1 MFQSLV
7 VLLVAFMMA
16 VPSEVPSG
24 GIKGRVFSR
33 LDKQAVEQATVV
45 VMQKARPV
53 AKVETNDKGSF
64 EASGLADGQY
74 VLVVSAPGLLETR
87 VKVTVSDG
95 RVRNV
100 FNVLLQEV
108 PHVADDHPE
117 ALFGS
122 SDIVSNL
129 SRYYFPSLRDASRGL
144 EGKDYYLA
152 GVHLD
157 GKMLLGSALS
167 ESFRRSTLLEGAQT
181 RDFFGGFNGAVSID
195 GTASAFRSGFRAGLY
210 SNNAFWYGRA
220 QASYSTGAMHDGW
233 VVSADIGAHTPSL
246 SAYAGQQWGSA
257 YLGADKIVNAKS
269 RFSAAVLYANAPLS
283 FLRYTYMPSERTSA
297 YVTALGQFSPGNQHL
312 HLAGG
317 INSHLSSHWLVMG
330 GADVRIAL
338 HDLDDRRMEA
348 WAGAAYQLHRWMFN
362 MAVQAGSLR
371 QMGEAFVSWQGK
383 AGVQYIAGK
392 SRVWA
397 SAGGFHLHNEEAL
410 RWSGDVNWSFNANG
424 FNVRTTAYALSRPD
438 GLGYG
443 AEVGFRLP
451 LLIIPNLS
459 VQGLGC
465 VGKTRH
471 FSGGLAWGKDAG
483 YVSADILDDDSLF
496 SLNLQ
501 GGKLW
506 VLGRSRLGISASLRT
521 LLSATSLPLPKVNY
535 LINLFYKI

>member
-1 MFQSLV
+1 MFKTLLA
-7 VLLVAFMMA
+7 LLVTIMMA
-16 VPSEVPSG
+16 APPETPSG
-24 GIKGRVFSR
+24 GVKGRVFSR
-33 LDKQAVEQATVV
+33 LDKQAVEKATVV
-45 VMQKARPV
+45 VMHKARPV
-53 AKVETNDKGSF
+53 ARTQTNEKGSF
-64 EASGLADGQY
+64 EARGLQDGQY

-87 VKVTVSDG
+87 LKVTVADG
-95 RVRNV
+95 RVKNV

-122 SDIVSNL
+122 TDIVSNL
-129 SRYYFPSLRDASRGL
+129 SRYYFPYLRDASRGV

-157 GKMLLGSALS
+157 GKTLLGSALS
-167 ESFRRSTLLEGAQT
+167 ESFRRSTLTEGT
-181 RDFFGGFNGAVSID
+181 EVGDYFGGFNGTVGID
-195 GTASAFRSGFRAGLY
+195 GTASAFRTGFRASLY

-220 QASYSTGAMHDGW
+220 QASYSTGVMQDGW
-233 VVSADIGAHTPSL
+233 VVSADVGAHSPAL

-269 RFSAAVLYANAPLS
+269 RFSAAILYANAPLS
-283 FLRYTYMPSERTSA
+283 FLRYTYTPSARTSA
-297 YVTALGQFSPGNQHL
+297 YLTALGQFSPDSQKL

-317 INSHLSSHWLVMG
+317 INSRISSHWRVMG

-338 HDLDDRRMEA
+338 RDLDDRRMEA
-348 WAGAAYQLHRWMFN
+348 WAGASYQVSRWVFN
-362 MAVQAGSLR
+362 LAALASSLR

-383 AGVQYIAGK
+383 AGAQYQAGS
-392 SRVWA
+392 SRIWA
-397 SAGGFHLHNEEAL
+397 SVGGFQFHEEEAL
-410 RWSGDVNWSFNANG
+410 RWSGDINWSYNANG
-424 FNVRTTAYALSRPD
+424 FNVRTTAYMLTRSD

-471 FSGGLAWGKDAG
+471 FSGGLAWSKDAG
-483 YVSADILDDDSLF
+483 YVSAELLDNDSLF

-501 GGKLW
+501 GGKFW
-506 VLGRSRLGISASLRT
+506 VLGRSRLGVSASLRT
-521 LLSATSLPLPKVNY
+521 LLSETSLPLPKVNY
-535 LINLFYKI
+535 LVNLYYKI